1 MNPPQPRVL
10 PLTLR
15 LTIRHSSILMR
26 QEDRLRHAIAIVEAA
41 GAVARHFFLQRTQLA
56 MHAKGPRDFVS
67 EADLAVERVIRERLG
82 LAFPG
87 EAVMG
92 EELGG
97 ELASCCWLVDPI
109 DGTANFLR
117 GSPLWGISLG
127 LVVEGE
133 PVVGAIHYPILG
145 MSIGAA
151 LGHGLVCNGQPMR
164 RDVPFP
170 EVRAVAMGENAHWDA
185 SEIARLGQTLRQ
197 QDWSVASYRCATI
210 GLGFAALGYVDG
222 YLERHT
228 SLWDI
233 AAGIVLCR
241 EAGLETRVDGV
252 ARPAGID
259 VMVGTR
265 ALVDVVKPLWRASAR
280 HDR

>member
-1 MNPPQPRVL
+1 MQR
-10 PLTLR
+10 
-15 LTIRHSSILMR
+15 
-26 QEDRLRHAIAIVEAA
+26 EDRLRHATAIVEAA
-41 GAVARHFFLQRTQLA
+41 GEIARRLFQQRTQLA

-82 LAFPG
+82 SAFPG
-87 EAVMG
+87 ESVLG

-97 ELASCCWLVDPI
+97 ELAPTCWLVDPI

-127 LVVEGE
+127 LVVDGE

-151 LGHGLVCNGQPMR
+151 LGLGLVCNGLPMR
-164 RDVPFP
+164 REVPFP

-185 SEIARLGQTLRQ
+185 AEIAQLSQTLRQ
-197 QDWSVASYRCATI
+197 HDWSVASYRCATI

-233 AAGIVLCR
+233 AASIDLCR
-241 EAGLETRVDGV
+241 EAGLETHVDGV
-252 ARPAGID
+252 AKPAGMD

-265 ALVDVVKPLWRASAR
+265 ALVDVVTPLWQASAR
-280 HDR
+280 NDT